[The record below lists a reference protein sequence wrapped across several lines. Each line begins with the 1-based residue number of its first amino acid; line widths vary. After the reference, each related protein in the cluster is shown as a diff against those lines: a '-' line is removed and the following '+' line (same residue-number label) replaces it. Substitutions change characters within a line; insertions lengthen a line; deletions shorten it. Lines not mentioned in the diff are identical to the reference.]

1 MKLTKR
7 EIAWEKRKK
16 KSGPSYDEY
25 GKARGQFEERLKKV
39 IDFFHKFENHI
50 LFIVNQVKEV
60 KWHVKLCINM
70 DSINYLILMA
80 G

>member
-25 GKARGQFEERLKKV
+25 GKARGQFEERLKKAKSYPAFSKERYELEEWFNKKY
-39 IDFFHKFENHI
+39 DRYHKLRFKKP
-50 LFIVNQVKEV
+50 VKRY
-60 KWHVKLCINM
+60 K
-70 DSINYLILMA
+70 
-80 G
+80 

>member
-25 GKARGQFEERLKKV
+25 GKARGQFEERLKNGINGLTKSMA
-39 IDFFHKFENHI
+39 
-50 LFIVNQVKEV
+50 EV
-60 KWHVKLCINM
+60 G
-70 DSINYLILMA
+70 D
-80 G
+80 